1 MSEYDGHRESCDL
14 PSVADR
20 ARAFFAWL
28 QRRQEREAIVSSH
41 SAFLRC
47 LFSYGQDG
55 GVASAPDQGL
65 GIAVWGS
72 DGNDVDAPVVDY
84 GGDVVLEERLRRD
97 WENCEMRT
105 FLVAY

>member
-1 MSEYDGHRESCDL
+1 
-14 PSVADR
+14 
-20 ARAFFAWL
+20 
-28 QRRQEREAIVSSH
+28 
-41 SAFLRC
+41 
-47 LFSYGQDG
+47 
-55 GVASAPDQGL
+55 VASAPDQGL
-65 GIAVWGS
+65 GIAVWGG

>member
-1 MSEYDGHRESCDL
+1 
-14 PSVADR
+14 
-20 ARAFFAWL
+20 
-28 QRRQEREAIVSSH
+28 
-41 SAFLRC
+41 
-47 LFSYGQDG
+47 
-55 GVASAPDQGL
+55 L
-65 GIAVWGS
+65 GIAVWGG

>member
-1 MSEYDGHRESCDL
+1 MRPDATTGSFSRVVNLKYPG
-14 PSVADR
+14 
-20 ARAFFAWL
+20 
-28 QRRQEREAIVSSH
+28 SSA
-41 SAFLRC
+41 S
-47 LFSYGQDG
+47 QKNP

-84 GGDVVLEERLRRD
+84 GGDVVLEDRLRRD